1 MLLRSPPLSEA
12 GHQPRWVAFHRPP
25 LPERL
30 PAHPRQPFHFF
41 LVRIAKILPP
51 APQGNVLYRLRLQIA
66 GFMADTITS
75 SIGFSGKDLLC
86 IRGERAVFS
95 GLSFAMGAGDA
106 LVLTGPNGSGK
117 SSLLRLMAGLLP
129 PASGALFRDGEDI
142 REAPEEHRSDLHYVG
157 HLDAVKPVLTVSENL
172 AFWAGIRT
180 APQPVGGAL
189 EQLGLAALADTPRT
203 VAFSRTAAAPEPCPP
218 CRQPGKSLAAGRT
231 NRRAGFSLGC
241 RCRRL
246 DLKTSGRGRHGR
258 RLNPYRPWHQCAEI
272 PRTG

>member
-1 MLLRSPPLSEA
+1 
-12 GHQPRWVAFHRPP
+12 
-25 LPERL
+25 
-30 PAHPRQPFHFF
+30 
-41 LVRIAKILPP
+41 
-51 APQGNVLYRLRLQIA
+51 
-66 GFMADTITS
+66 MADTITS

-189 EQLGLAALADTPRT
+189 EQLGLAALADTPARLL
-203 VAFSRTAAAPEPCPP
+203 S
-218 CRQPGKSLAAGRT
+218 AGQR
-231 NRRAGFSLGC
+231 
-241 RCRRL
+241 
-246 DLKTSGRGRHGR
+246 R
-258 RLNPYRPWHQCAEI
+258 RLNLARLAASPANLWLLDEPTVALDSASVAAVVDLISRHREGGGMVVVSTHIDLGINAPKSLVLDDFTATEAFLQ
-272 PRTG
+272 